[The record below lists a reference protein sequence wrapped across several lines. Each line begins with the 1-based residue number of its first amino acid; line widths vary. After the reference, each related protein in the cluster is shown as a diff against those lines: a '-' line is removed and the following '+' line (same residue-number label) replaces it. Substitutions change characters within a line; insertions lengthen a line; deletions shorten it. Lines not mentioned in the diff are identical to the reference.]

1 MARQAHLE
9 AARYH
14 LEAANMHL
22 EVANN
27 YRNGDQ
33 DAAQVH
39 SREAWAASQ
48 VADLKSAEAHAE
60 SKRSARA
67 KLG

>member
-1 MARQAHLE
+1 MARQAHLD
-9 AARYH
+9 AARHH
-14 LEAANMHL
+14 LETANIHL

-27 YRNGDQ
+27 YRDGDQ
-33 DAAQVH
+33 DAAQIH

-60 SKRSARA
+60 SRRGAAA